1 MQTTAPRV
9 ELKGFDGGIVL
20 ALNDETIS
28 GYKQVEGLKQEI
40 LPMLENLQGK
50 RVVLDFA
57 KVRFFTTPFFSLII
71 KIRQKASHLEFC
83 NLDPNVRKVL
93 EVTDLTKIFP
103 ICKDPLCQ
111 NA

>member
-1 MQTTAPRV
+1 MQTVEPRV
-9 ELKGFDGGIVL
+9 ELKSFDGGIVL
-20 ALNDETIS
+20 TLKDATIS
-28 GYKQVEGLKQEI
+28 GYKQVEDLKREI
-40 LPMLENLQGK
+40 LPMFENVQSQ
-50 RVVLDFA
+50 RVVLDFTN
-57 KVRFFTTPFFSLII
+57 VRFFATPFFALII
-71 KIRQKASHLEFC
+71 RIRQRASRLEFC